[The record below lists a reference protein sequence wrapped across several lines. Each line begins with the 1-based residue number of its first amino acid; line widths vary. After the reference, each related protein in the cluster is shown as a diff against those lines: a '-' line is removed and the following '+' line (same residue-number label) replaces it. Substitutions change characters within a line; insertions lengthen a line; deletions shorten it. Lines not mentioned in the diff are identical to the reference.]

1 MTIEVLEPTASNM
14 YLGRALS
21 LVNVHETEF
30 DHRLRRAWAKF
41 GTYHAELT
49 NKLVPLNLRMKL
61 FHSVVSPSVLYG
73 CCSWVMTEAR
83 KTQLQSAQLKM
94 ARKIMGMRRAI
105 NGNGEVESWVEW
117 LQRVTP
123 KARDIMRKA
132 NIPNWSEEVRSRY
145 VRWYHK
151 VASMPADRWARK
163 VLQWEPNG
171 HRAQGRPVRRWS
183 EQQC

>member
-14 YLGRALS
+14 YLGRAL
-21 LVNVHETEF
+21 
-30 DHRLRRAWAKF
+30 RRARAKF

-94 ARKIMGMRRAI
+94 ARKMMGMRRAI

-117 LQRVTP
+117 WVTP
-123 KARDIMRKA
+123 PR
-132 NIPNWSEEVRSRY
+132 
-145 VRWYHK
+145 
-151 VASMPADRWARK
+151 
-163 VLQWEPNG
+163 
-171 HRAQGRPVRRWS
+171 RAT
-183 EQQC
+183 